1 MIVNRCSRTQQ
12 TRVLRVIARMNVGGP
27 AWQVSVLTRGLDPDR
42 YVTKLLCGE
51 VEDSEADYVEL
62 RDPGL
67 PVQRVPSLGREARF
81 IDDIRSLRILWREIR
96 AFRPDIIHT
105 HTAKAGVLGRLVAIV
120 ARVPIR
126 VHTFHG
132 HLLYGYFSPLRMRL
146 VRALESVLARW
157 TTVLIAV
164 GEQVRD
170 DLLAAGIG
178 SPEQYSVIA
187 PGVKFESVPQQRQS
201 RDRFGLPLDVP
212 ILLFVG
218 RLTQVKRPDRL
229 IETMNILLKR
239 VPEAVLVI
247 AGGGEQLEKTRLDA
261 SPLGDSVHF
270 LGWCAEITDLYAA
283 ADVAVICSDNEG
295 MPVTLIEAALVGVP
309 AVATDVGSV
318 REVVVDGETGLLVE
332 PTAEAVAE
340 GVVRLF
346 EDAELRLRLG
356 NEASRRAA
364 CRFGV
369 DRLVREHDDLYQ
381 GFVRSK

>member
-1 MIVNRCSRTQQ
+1 MIVNRCSSTQQ

-51 VEDSEADYVEL
+51 VEDTEADYVEL
-62 RDPGL
+62 RDPSL
-67 PVQRVPSLGREARF
+67 PVHRVPSLGREVRF

-132 HLLYGYFSPLRMRL
+132 HLLYGYFSPLRSRL
-146 VRALESVLARW
+146 VRVLESVLARW
-157 TTVLIAV
+157 TTVLSAV
-164 GEQVRD
+164 GEKTRD
-170 DLLAAGIG
+170 ELLAAGIG
-178 SPEQYSVIA
+178 RPEQYSVIA
-187 PGVKFESVPQQRQS
+187 PGVKFESIPEQRQS
-201 RDRFGLPLDVP
+201 RDRFGLPFDVP

-239 VPEAVLVI
+239 VPEAVLVV
-247 AGGGEQLEKTRLDA
+247 AGGGELLEKTRLDA
-261 SPLGDSVHF
+261 SPLGDSVRF
-270 LGWCAEITDLYAA
+270 LGWCAEITELYAA

-295 MPVTLIEAALVGVP
+295 MPVTLIEAALIGLP

-381 GFVRSK
+381 RFVRSK